1 MPYPDLWVFFASEG
15 DASGTVGRAWTGG
28 ICRYA
33 RYHQGRPQK
42 SEIKKLL
49 SLQPF
54 LLFMLSDPYL
64 QSCVNEYFVDS
75 VRTGN
80 VVAHEIG
87 HNLGIGHD
95 FVSIDENNNKENRTC
110 DTDGSVCTDQG
121 GVMDYYVT
129 VTGWTCCSV
138 DDWNKEITEFP
149 VYCLRSAD
157 GTRLFAF
164 VFIALAIIF
173 FSLRYLADM

>member
-1 MPYPDLWVFFASEG
+1 
-15 DASGTVGRAWTGG
+15 
-28 ICRYA
+28 
-33 RYHQGRPQK
+33 
-42 SEIKKLL
+42 
-49 SLQPF
+49 
-54 LLFMLSDPYL
+54 MLSDPYL

-80 VVAHEIG
+80 IVAHEIG

-138 DDWNKEITEFP
+138 DDWNNEIAKFP

-157 GTRLFAF
+157 GTLLLVKSLLHYYLFPLKMPRRHVMANIPGLGIIIVTEKPILKAAFGMAMIVVNTAMGAF
-164 VFIALAIIF
+164 VTEQSAIATWTPRTIV
-173 FSLRYLADM
+173 R